1 MPSVLITG
9 GGKRLGRALAI
20 EFARKNWDVAIVY
33 NQSSIQ
39 AEETRKQIAEAGVR
53 CSIARADLRKKVEI
67 EAAFSRIFNDFGVP
81 DVLIN
86 NAGIF
91 PNSLKL
97 DEIKEQVW
105 DDTLNINLKAYFL
118 CAQFYAKYARSGS
131 RIINIGSLGAFEIW
145 ASRIP
150 YNVSKAGVIQLTKAL
165 ARELAPDISVN
176 CINPGTVI
184 IPGEMVSHDLNL
196 IDAGKI
202 PMKRFA
208 DISDIF
214 DAVYFYASCTN
225 YISGTYLNVDGAYSC
240 VR

>member
-20 EFARKNWDVAIVY
+20 EFAKKNWDVAFIY
-33 NQSSIQ
+33 YQSQKQ
-39 AEETRKQIAEAGVR
+39 AEETQKQLTESGVR
-53 CSIARADLRKKVEI
+53 CSIARADFRKKVEI
-67 EAAFSRIFNDFGVP
+67 ESAFSRIFDEFGVP

-97 DEIKEQVW
+97 EEIREQVW

-118 CAQFYAKYARSGS
+118 CSQYYAKFASSGS
-131 RIINIGSLGAFEIW
+131 RIINIGSLGALEIW
-145 ASRIP
+145 AHRIP
-150 YNVSKAGVIQLTKAL
+150 YNVSKAGVVQLTKAL

-214 DAVYFYASCTN
+214 DAVHFFATCSS
-225 YISGTYLNVDGAYSC
+225 YITGTFLNVDGAYSC